1 MKDLAPESLRTRH
14 TINSL
19 MVRPVHVPMLSHQ
32 TASGEVTKSP
42 LVPTDIVLGGG
53 LRHSRISTYTRVALK
68 PTAELLSNREPL
80 PVGALSAWSTPWAVV
95 WSETKAQWKNTGCR
109 GSDRFDPQCAPFVTS
124 RTRE

>member
-53 LRHSRISTYTRVALK
+53 LRCTRVALK

-80 PVGALSAWSTPWAVV
+80 LVGALSAWSTPWAVV

-124 RTRE
+124 RTHE

>member
-1 MKDLAPESLRTRH
+1 MKDLAPESLRTRR

-32 TASGEVTKSP
+32 TASGEVTKTP

-53 LRHSRISTYTRVALK
+53 LRHSMISTYTRVALK

-80 PVGALSAWSTPWAVV
+80 PAWSTPWAVV
-95 WSETKAQWKNTGCR
+95 WSESKAQRKNAGCR

-124 RTRE
+124 RTHE